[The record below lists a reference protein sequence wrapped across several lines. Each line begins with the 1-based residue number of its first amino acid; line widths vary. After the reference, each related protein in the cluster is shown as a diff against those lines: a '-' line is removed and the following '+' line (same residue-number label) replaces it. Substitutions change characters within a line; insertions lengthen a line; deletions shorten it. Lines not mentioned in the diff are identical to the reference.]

1 MWCFMDNGFEMIK
14 DSQNTDNVNHP
25 THYAT
30 GQYECIDAMI
40 ETQSIE
46 ATKSFCVCNAFKYLW
61 RHNGKNGLEDIKKSK
76 WYLDK
81 YIELAERN

>member
-1 MWCFMDNGFEMIK
+1 MDNGFEMIK
-14 DSQNTDNVNHP
+14 NLKNTDKVNHP

-30 GQYECIDAMI
+30 GQYECIDVMI
-40 ETQSIE
+40 ETQGIE
-46 ATKSFCVCNAFKYLW
+46 ATKSFCLCNAFKYLW

-81 YIELAERN
+81 YIELTER